1 MAIDLKT
8 AHTQF
13 TEYLASRRRARATIV
28 AYGKDIEQ
36 VTTFLANMG
45 KKTMTEVTRD
55 ELEAFLK
62 KLASDKYTPKS
73 ISRKINSIKTF
84 FRFLKA
90 SGAITMDPAIE
101 IEHPKYEVKPPRI
114 LSKIEYRALRD
125 ACRGD
130 IRMYAIVELFLQ
142 TGVRIGELAALT
154 LADIKGN
161 ELHIATQE
169 GHAERMVPLNKAAKE
184 ALDRYIAVR
193 SPNATSKA
201 LFVTKTGRA
210 LLIRNIRTAIDRY
223 FRIAG
228 IEGAKVN
235 DLRHTFIAHHLMAG
249 TSITTLSK
257 LVGHKRLST
266 TERYLEL
273 VKDKT
278 SDTVKLEEL

>member
-1 MAIDLKT
+1 MALDLKT

-36 VTTFLANMG
+36 VITFLANMG
-45 KKTMTEVTRD
+45 KKTITEVSRD

-62 KLASDKYTPKS
+62 KLAADRYTPKS

-90 SGAITMDPAIE
+90 SGAVTMDPAIE

-125 ACRGD
+125 ACRSD
-130 IRMYAIVELFLQ
+130 IRIYAIVELFLQ
-142 TGVRIGELAALT
+142 TGIRIGELAALT
-154 LADIKGN
+154 LSDIKGT

-169 GHAERMVPLNKAAKE
+169 GHAERNVPLNKAAKE

-193 SPNATSKA
+193 SPNASSPA

-273 VKDKT
+273 VKDKGT
-278 SDTVKLEEL
+278 DTVKLEEL

>member
-45 KKTMTEVTRD
+45 KKTITEVSRD

-62 KLASDKYTPKS
+62 KLASDSYTPKS

-130 IRMYAIVELFLQ
+130 IRIYAIVELFLQ
-142 TGVRIGELAALT
+142 TGIRIGELANLT
-154 LADIKGN
+154 LADIKGT
-161 ELHIATQE
+161 ELHIAAEE

-278 SDTVKLEEL
+278 TDTVKLEEL